1 MGTSYQPASG
11 RPAQVLLAEED
22 KVSLSHLQDL
32 LRKSGYDIL
41 VADDGLRAIEVLQ
54 SENPPALAI
63 LDWTMPGLSG
73 IEICRRL
80 REANQRRFTYVL
92 LLTRWNQQHD
102 RVAAL
107 ESGADDCLY
116 KPVDVRELRIRLQI
130 GAQIILE
137 RALRESEERF
147 RSAFECAGIGMA
159 VVAVTGAFLQ
169 VKRAF
174 CTLLGYT
181 ADELLGTDLHRV
193 SFPDDS
199 PTSQVLL
206 QQFLAGEHRSGE
218 FERKYATKSGCL
230 VWTSSTVSVVLD
242 SDDHPASFVLQVQDI
257 TERKAAAEA
266 LRRSEAFL
274 REITDNAQDLIL
286 VTDLEFKFLYASPSF
301 LSNLDYAPSAL
312 LGTDSRLLIHPDD
325 QAGLATAAASV
336 VENGQAQT
344 ITLRCRRK
352 NGAWRHVEAS
362 RSLLRNAS
370 GVPEGF
376 VVIARPLDDRI
387 LAEQRLQAAYAETE
401 LFLRSIPSILIG
413 LDEEGCITRWNLT
426 AATIFGLDAPAVL
439 GRKFEECGIEWLH
452 SDMKTEVAKWLS
464 TKSSHRCE
472 DLAYQHAGKTRFL
485 GLRVQRI
492 PANSDG
498 KAGFIV
504 TGADITQRKGLEE
517 QLRQSQK
524 LEAIGQLAAG
534 IAHEINTPTQYVGDN
549 TRFLKDAWASV
560 AGFLNFCG
568 ALQSEIRV
576 GSASRDLLQEFDQ
589 LYTRCDLEYLL
600 KEIPRAIDQSLE
612 GLQRVSKIVRGMK
625 EFSHPGSEEKRAV
638 NINKA
643 IETTIT
649 VARHEWRY
657 CAEVVTVFDESLPL
671 VPCLIGEFNQ
681 VMLNLII
688 NAAHAI
694 VSVVGESE
702 EKKGTI
708 TITTGRRGEW
718 AEIAIADTGAGIPA
732 EIRPRIFEPFFT
744 TKEVGKG
751 TGQGLALAHSVIV
764 NRHQGKIWF
773 DSESGKGTTFFIQ
786 LPLDTGTA
794 AS

>member
-32 LRKSGYDIL
+32 LGKSGYDIL
-41 VADDGLRAIEVLQ
+41 VADDGLRAVAVLQ

-80 REANQRRFTYVL
+80 RDANQRRFTYIL
-92 LLTRWNQQHD
+92 LLTRWNQHHD

-107 ESGADDCLY
+107 EAGADDCLY

-159 VVAVTGAFLQ
+159 VVAVSGGFLQ
-169 VKRAF
+169 VNRAF

-181 ADELLGTDLHRV
+181 AEELLGTDLHRV
-193 SFPDDS
+193 SSPDDS
-199 PTSQVLL
+199 PNSQVLL

-218 FERKYATKSGCL
+218 FERKYATKSGRL

-274 REITDNAQDLIL
+274 RAITDNAQDLIL
-286 VTDLEFKFLYASPSF
+286 VTDLELKFLYASPSF
-301 LSNLDYAPSAL
+301 LPNLDYAPAAL
-312 LGTDSRLLIHPDD
+312 LGTDARLLIHPDD
-325 QAGLATAAASV
+325 QTGLATAAASV
-336 VENGQAQT
+336 VENGQALT
-344 ITLRCRRK
+344 ITVRYRRK

-362 RSLLRNAS
+362 GSLLRNAS

-376 VVIARPLDDRI
+376 VVIARPIDDRI

-413 LDEEGCITRWNLT
+413 LNEEGCITRWNLT
-426 AATIFGLDAPAVL
+426 AATIFGLDALDVI
-439 GRKFEECGIEWLH
+439 GRKLEECGIEWLH
-452 SDMKTEVAKWLS
+452 PNMKTEVAKWLS
-464 TKSSHRCE
+464 TTNSHRCD
-472 DLAYQHAGKTRFL
+472 DLAYQHDGKTRFL

-492 PANSDG
+492 PGNG
-498 KAGFIV
+498 GEKAGFIV

-549 TRFLKDAWASV
+549 TRFLKDSWGSV
-560 AGFLNFCG
+560 AKFLNFCA
-568 ALQSEIRV
+568 ALQSEIRD
-576 GSASRDLLQEFDQ
+576 GSASRHLLQKFDE
-589 LYTRCDLEYLL
+589 LYTRCDFEYLL

-649 VARHEWRY
+649 VARHEWKY
-657 CAEVVTVFDESLPL
+657 CADVVTVFDEGLPL

-688 NAAHAI
+688 NSAHAI
-694 VSVVGESE
+694 VSAVGESE

-718 AEIAIADTGAGIPA
+718 AEITIADTGAGIPS
-732 EIRPRIFEPFFT
+732 EIWPRVFEPFFT
-744 TKEVGKG
+744 TKDVGQG

-794 AS
+794 AT